1 MLDGS
6 KWRVRRLDLP
16 MVATW
21 LPTSEVSI
29 EPIDDSEVDWYITN
43 LSEGG
48 TVQAKQVA

>member
-16 MVATW
+16 TVVTW

-29 EPIDDSEVDWYITN
+29 EPVDDSDADYYITN